1 MPDTAF
7 EHAIAYVE
15 EPTKDGRKIA
25 PGGIDWQFGK
35 RIPVTSGF
43 EGGQVIGHAITS
55 HIDDSGAVMATLSI
69 EERVRRLITPLDT
82 AISTGVGLDNI
93 DDEVSNADPPF
104 LTIKQSEQRRVGTEG
119 VLTVSS
125 RASPS
130 H

>member
-55 HIDDSGAVMATLSI
+55 HIDDSGAVMATRSDEHTSELQSLM
-69 EERVRRLITPLDT
+69 R
-82 AISTGVGLDNI
+82 ISYAVFCLKTKHKHPTTHD
-93 DDEVSNADPPF
+93 
-104 LTIKQSEQRRVGTEG
+104 
-119 VLTVSS
+119 
-125 RASPS
+125 
-130 H
+130 

>member
-43 EGGQVIGHAITS
+43 EGGQVIGHAITP
-55 HIDDSGAVMATLSI
+55 HIDDSGAVMATLYI
-69 EERVRRLITPLDT
+69 EERVRRLITPLDK
-82 AISTGVGLDNI
+82 AISLGVGLANT
-93 DDEVSNADPPF
+93 EAGVRTEPPP
-104 LTIKQSEQRRVGTEG
+104 LMTTKP
-119 VLTVSS
+119 S
-125 RASPS
+125 RL
-130 H
+130 